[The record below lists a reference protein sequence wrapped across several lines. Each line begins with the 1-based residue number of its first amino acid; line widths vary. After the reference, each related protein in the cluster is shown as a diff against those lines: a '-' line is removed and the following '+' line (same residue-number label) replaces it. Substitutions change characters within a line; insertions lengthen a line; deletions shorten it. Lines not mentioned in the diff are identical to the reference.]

1 MSVILPQTT
10 FPRKDEPR
18 ELLRGGVAHEGSHD
32 ATSGGTAMEDQ
43 EQDGAAHQ
51 ARHDAGGHRA
61 TQLADHPRQWKSRHS
76 VEGLEQE
83 RELQLKWLF
92 QVSFV
97 KVLNV

>member
-1 MSVILPQTT
+1 MFCHFLNYSQTT
-10 FPRKDEPR
+10 FSREIEPR

-51 ARHDAGGHRA
+51 ARHDAGGHREA
-61 TQLADHPRQWKSRHS
+61 HLTDYRQRKRKPRHS

-83 RELQLKWLF
+83 RELQLQWLF
-92 QVSFV
+92 QVSF
-97 KVLNV
+97 